1 MNVKDIGKNIELL
14 NIIGKGSYGN
24 VYLGINNLNNQYYA
38 IKVISK
44 SQLQSRIVYQYF
56 NNEIYILKHINH
68 PNIVKYISLVEQ
80 KKDYWLVI
88 EYCNGGSLVKALKYH
103 LTKFNKPIPEEI
115 VRYIVKNILTAV
127 IYLNNKNIIHR
138 DIKSDNIL
146 LHYENEEDLLS
157 NNFIKAKIK
166 LIDFGFARYLDENE
180 LAGSLVG
187 TPMYMDP
194 NVLKTFL
201 ESKSRVVQ
209 GFYDQKVDVWSLGI
223 LTYELLIGIVPF
235 MSKDIKGLFQ
245 NVNKRDFYIPK
256 EEKRNFYLTEAAIKF
271 IDKTLNIDPNVRPL
285 PAELIND
292 PWFSNEDTTIFQM
305 KTDDEIKLLNNK
317 KLFINFWKPKVSK
330 GFNKISMKEKFNLKR
345 REISLNLD
353 KEKKKKIFMNI
364 HKNKHLFNF
373 GNNTTNNIQFN
384 KNEEDS
390 IYKNENKIKNDE
402 LNKNQSYN
410 YYKKNSD
417 NNEDEMYNDN
427 YNDDYIESQKE
438 KHSVKHKEKHN
449 HKYDDKYEDN
459 YDDKYNHK
467 YNHKYIDKYN
477 NKYDGK
483 HNNKHNNKYRDKY
496 SDNNNDKYDDNY
508 NDNYNDKY
516 DDNYNDKYNNKYNDE
531 YNNKYDGKYEENYDD
546 NYNNKYNDEYEE
558 KYYNKSKDNSKD
570 KYNNKNKNKYN
581 DEYNDKYSQKYIDK
595 YSEKYKDKYT
605 EKFKEKYNEK
615 YSEHHHHKHKK
626 NDDSTD
632 TLSSNRMYK
641 YTKKKPKK
649 IMKNMELVL
658 TNINDDNRMRFNT
671 ESTKTTKNKKTSK
684 LKFMKDESSRN
695 PEKNSFSNTYSDFNL
710 GDKTDTAKHNII
722 KIKSINYIS
731 NNDNQNPNTFSQ
743 NDSYKQYKLYKYASP
758 IKNLFNNSSNFVHK
772 TWTNNF
778 LYKKKNSFSNSMRK
792 INQYPKISKDNIE
805 YDDESDDDDNE

>member
-24 VYLGINNLNNQYYA
+24 VYLGLNNLNNQYYA

-103 LTKFNKPIPEEI
+103 LTKFNKPIPEDI

-146 LHYENEEDLLS
+146 LHYENEQDLLS

-256 EEKRNFYLTEAAIKF
+256 EEKRDFYLTEAAIRF

-292 PWFSNEDTTIFQM
+292 PWFNNEDGTIYQM
-305 KTDDEIKLLNNK
+305 KTDEEIKLLNNK

-330 GFNKISMKEKFNLKR
+330 GFNKISMKEKLNLKKKD
-345 REISLNLD
+345 ISLNLD

-364 HKNKHLFNF
+364 HKNKHLFNV
-373 GNNTTNNIQFN
+373 GNNTKENI
-384 KNEEDS
+384 KN
-390 IYKNENKIKNDE
+390 YKNEDKMSKNEE
-402 LNKNQSYN
+402 LNKNQNFN
-410 YYKKNSD
+410 YYSKESD
-417 NNEDEMYNDN
+417 KEEKYNEN
-427 YNDDYIESQKE
+427 YNE
-438 KHSVKHKEKHN
+438 
-449 HKYDDKYEDN
+449 
-459 YDDKYNHK
+459 
-467 YNHKYIDKYN
+467 
-477 NKYDGK
+477 
-483 HNNKHNNKYRDKY
+483 
-496 SDNNNDKYDDNY
+496 NY
-508 NDNYNDKY
+508 NDNYNNNYEKHKNKYNDKY
-516 DDNYNDKYNNKYNDE
+516 NNDKYNDKYNNDKYNENYNDKYN
-531 YNNKYDGKYEENYDD
+531 
-546 NYNNKYNDEYEE
+546 
-558 KYYNKSKDNSKD
+558 D
-570 KYNNKNKNKYN
+570 KYNNDK
-581 DEYNDKYSQKYIDK
+581 YNDKYDDKYNDKYNESNEKYKDKHNEKYNEKYIDK
-595 YSEKYKDKYT
+595 YSEKFNDKYND
-605 EKFKEKYNEK
+605 KYNDN
-615 YSEHHHHKHKK
+615 YNDNYKHKK
-626 NDDSTD
+626 NDDSSE
-632 TLSSNRMYK
+632 TLNSKNTYK
-641 YTKKKPKK
+641 YTRKKPKK
-649 IMKNMELVL
+649 MMKNMELVL
-658 TNINDDNRMRFNT
+658 TNFNEDKKMRFNT
-671 ESTKTTKNKKTSK
+671 EATKTTKNKKISK
-684 LKFMKDESSRN
+684 LKFTKDESRNN

-710 GDKTDTAKHNII
+710 GDKNNDGSKHNII

-731 NNDNQNPNTFSQ
+731 NNDNSNPNNFSQ
-743 NDSYKQYKLYKYASP
+743 NDSYKQYKVYKYVSP
-758 IKNLFNNSSNFVHK
+758 IKNLFSNSGNFVHK

-792 INQYPKISKDNIE
+792 IKQYPKISQEDID
-805 YDDESDDDDNE
+805 YDDESDDDDDNE